1 MIRKLVKAAFLA
13 WIAKK
18 VASRVLGHANRST
31 GQHRRHARETVR
43 ASSR

>member
-18 VASRVLGHANRST
+18 VAGRAAAHANRSAE
-31 GQHRRHARETVR
+31 QHRRHARESG
-43 ASSR
+43 SSGR